1 MQIIKQYKLINVILL
16 LKTIEIIVLLIV
28 QSNNYKLSHL
38 ELIYQQTDKEVQL
51 KIEVVLRKTI
61 VFQIKWHHKEANQ
74 RILIIKIH
82 LY

>member
-1 MQIIKQYKLINVILL
+1 MKFKLLIQIIRQYKLINVILL

-61 VFQIKWHHKEANQ
+61 VFQIK
-74 RILIIKIH
+74 
-82 LY
+82 